1 MVSELSLASDHC
13 GKTARNSILTE
24 ALVFHQTLST
34 PKASYSERC
43 PSGTPRGRTQKIHI
57 FLKDPIMRMSYN
69 TSPFHTLEFLKK
81 YIITIPNTRVRNNNN
96 GIFLKK
102 TSSSRGK
109 DSIWAHQK
117 DPPHKGTLQA
127 SPAIGVNKP
136 WVHNVLARLTRLVGI
151 ISRLQG
157 IW

>member
-1 MVSELSLASDHC
+1 MKLVTIIGSSTNC
-13 GKTARNSILTE
+13 GRTAQNSILTE

-57 FLKDPIMRMSYN
+57 FPKDPIMRMSYN
-69 TSPFHTLEFLKK
+69 TSPFHTSEFLKK
-81 YIITIPNTRVRNNNN
+81 YIIIIPNTRVRNDKQRN
-96 GIFLKK
+96 LKI
-102 TSSSRGK
+102 TSSGRGE
-109 DSIWAHQK
+109 DSVWAHQK
-117 DPPHKGTLQA
+117 DPPHNGTLQA
-127 SPAIGVNKP
+127 LPATGVNKP
-136 WVHNVLARLTRLVGI
+136 WVHNVLARLTRLGGI